1 MLVVVVEADLSGKAG
16 RLPNSFDVD
25 DTVVGADAS
34 VDGASVE
41 GASDETVSVD
51 AISAEVDSGRASVE
65 GAAVVVV
72 DGSSVVVV
80 LAKLTRGLLP
90 TTSFFATS
98 AVVDSADADSVD
110 TATASVDVVVVVVVV
125 VVVTGL
131 LRLLG
136 RFLLI
141 LVATSMDAAV
151 SVISADSV
159 DVRMRSFLLLT
170 VPKIKD
176 GRRPG
181 LIRWKGATDRP
192 GAANLLG
199 VTSSSD
205 AEVVVLTGAANEIFC
220 LFRLAMEM
228 V

>member
-51 AISAEVDSGRASVE
+51 ATSAEVDSGRASVE

-125 VVVTGL
+125 VTGL

-170 VPKIKD
+170 VPKMKD

>member
-1 MLVVVVEADLSGKAG
+1 M
-16 RLPNSFDVD
+16 
-25 DTVVGADAS
+25 
-34 VDGASVE
+34 
-41 GASDETVSVD
+41 
-51 AISAEVDSGRASVE
+51 
-65 GAAVVVV
+65 VV

-90 TTSFFATS
+90 TTSVFATS

-110 TATASVDVVVVVVVV
+110 TATASVDVVVVVVV

-170 VPKIKD
+170 VPKMKD

>member
-51 AISAEVDSGRASVE
+51 ATSAEVDSGRASVE

-110 TATASVDVVVVVVVV
+110 TATASVDVVVVVV

>member
-51 AISAEVDSGRASVE
+51 ATSAEVDSGRASVE

-125 VVVTGL
+125 VVTGL

-170 VPKIKD
+170 VPKMKD

>member
-34 VDGASVE
+34 VEGASVE

-51 AISAEVDSGRASVE
+51 ATSAEVDSGRASVE

-110 TATASVDVVVVVVVV
+110 TASASVDVVVVVV

-170 VPKIKD
+170 VPKMKD